1 MTSLETRRTVAQHGY
16 CEPLASCAAQQST
29 SARVKYMGRSGR
41 PRSRTALVDYRWNF
55 SDGCYTNTTTM
66 PATLTLR
73 LKVRSESYRWLNAA
87 AREVNTVWN
96 WCNATSIDAA
106 DRNRRAH
113 ARFLSGFDL
122 CNLSAGASPYF
133 DHIGADTIQRV
144 CCEDAV
150 KRRAAKRVKLR
161 WRVSRGARRSLG
173 WVPLKAASLKRTAA
187 GVRFCGKHVRVFE
200 RARLERAKWRDGCFA
215 QDAVGDWWLCLPV
228 QVTVKESVAPGEAV
242 GIDLGLKD
250 VAVTSDGER
259 LEAGRWTERYAA
271 KLAQAQ
277 RRGHRRTARRIHR
290 KIGRRRGDALHKFS
304 RSVVARYRRIVVGD
318 VSSPKL
324 VRTRMAKAVLDAG
337 WGRLR
342 TQLLYKGQQAGRSV
356 EVVSERFT
364 TRACSPSGPQGLRQ
378 LVVREWTCAECG
390 TAHDRDV
397 NAAKNILASRCG
409 RPCAGTSHRGQVA
422 RRAGHPR
429 PRETGTRKLTAA
441 A

>member
-1 MTSLETRRTVAQHGY
+1 
-16 CEPLASCAAQQST
+16 
-29 SARVKYMGRSGR
+29 
-41 PRSRTALVDYRWNF
+41 
-55 SDGCYTNTTTM
+55 M
-66 PATLTLR
+66 PATLTIR
-73 LKVRSESYRWLNAA
+73 VKVRPESYPWLNGA

-144 CCEDAV
+144 CCEYAT
-150 KRRAAKRVKLR
+150 KRRAAQRVRLR
-161 WRVSRGARRSLG
+161 WRVSRGSRRSLG
-173 WVPLKAASLKRTAA
+173 WIPFKAASLRRKGAC
-187 GVRFCGKHVRVFE
+187 VRFCGKHLRVFE
-200 RARLERAKWRDGCFA
+200 RARLEQVKWRDGCFA

-228 QVTVKESVAPGEAV
+228 QVPIQESVAPVEAV
-242 GIDLGLKD
+242 GIDLGLKT
-250 VAVTSDGER
+250 VAVTSEGDR
-259 LEAGRWTERYAA
+259 LEAGRWTERYAV
-271 KLAQAQ
+271 KLARAQ
-277 RRGHRRTARRIHR
+277 RRAHRRTARRIHR
-290 KIGRRRGDALHKFS
+290 KIARCRSDALHKFS
-304 RSVVARYRRIVVGD
+304 RFVVKRYQRIVVGD

-324 VRTRMAKAVLDAG
+324 ARTRMAKAVLDAG

-342 TQLLYKGQQAGRSV
+342 TQLLYKGQQASRSV

-364 TRACSPSGPQGLRQ
+364 TRACSQCGSQSGPQGLRH
-378 LVVREWTCAECG
+378 LVVREWTCAACG

-409 RPCAGTSHRGQVA
+409 RPCAGTSPRGQLA
-422 RRAGHPR
+422 RRAGHHR
-429 PRETGTRKLTAA
+429 PRKTRISKLTAA